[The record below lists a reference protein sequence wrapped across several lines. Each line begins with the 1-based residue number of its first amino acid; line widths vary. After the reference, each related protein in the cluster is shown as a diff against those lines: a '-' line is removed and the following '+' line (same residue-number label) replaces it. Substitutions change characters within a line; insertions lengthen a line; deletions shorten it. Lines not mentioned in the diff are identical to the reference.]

1 MDFSLNEGQRAWQA
15 KARKFAQEEIRPISL
30 RCDQMT
36 DPASAFDWEIIK
48 KGSRLGFRTAVV
60 PKEYGGHAIDFVT
73 QTLVMIELARG
84 DCAIAKAFSQCWKWG
99 HLLAS
104 ICTDEQK
111 ER

>member
-1 MDFSLNEGQRAWQA
+1 M
-15 KARKFAQEEIRPISL
+15 

-60 PKEYGGHAIDFVT
+60 PKEYGDHGIDFVT

-84 DCAIAKAFSQCWKWG
+84 DCAIAKASQALYLRDRTIIKKRG
-99 HLLAS
+99 ARGYKIS
-104 ICTDEQK
+104 
-111 ER
+111 